1 MNTVIISKEIKKDLK
16 SASHNL
22 GISENALLKKAVS
35 YYLHT
40 IKKKVELKEE
50 LELWSKISEEDT
62 AKFEKSI

>member
-1 MNTVIISKEIKKDLK
+1 MNTVIIPKEIKKDLK